1 MKCIKEALPRT
12 QKPVHDSVSLQLGWH
27 QEWPAQGRRT
37 STTTWRKS
45 DVRVTAKMLRG
56 AWNISFRRLFI
67 CANLSKTRG
76 QFVSLKMTETIVY
89 TKGKVTLCEMKQH
102 SCFLLSK
109 NWRITLG
116 ENRCFG
122 LPLVRHK
129 VPHERNVLS
138 YVISKMQLW
147 KATFSQLK
155 WALCQMGKYALAMAI
170 YCACW
175 SSLLLAWAHQGQ
187 VGASTYT
194 YQAAKCAKCISPIA
208 SQIVH
213 STDVMWLQLNTAAPL
228 FSPSTSPSNLIVR
241 SFHIDTPLFQNTQH
255 PQSLW
260 PSSTQLP
267 SAPPATSWRCQWSLE
282 ARHLAPHTSTMPGP
296 VACTGF
302 PFDTRA
308 QPASWL
314 HLWNDPPEL
323 LASSLWHHWHHFAM
337 VWHHWYACKMFHFG
351 RVHVQC
357 KVSLSFFRGVFANK
371 CNIGA
376 VSGPSK

>member
-1 MKCIKEALPRT
+1 M
-12 QKPVHDSVSLQLGWH
+12 
-27 QEWPAQGRRT
+27 AQIGCQ
-37 STTTWRKS
+37 SHSKG
-45 DVRVTAKMLRG
+45 VVLRG
-56 AWNISFRRLFI
+56 AWNILFCRLFI

-102 SCFLLSK
+102 SRFLLSK

-116 ENRCFG
+116 ENSCFG
-122 LPLVRHK
+122 LPLVRHQ
-129 VPHERNVLS
+129 VLHERDVLS
-138 YVISKMQLW
+138 YVISKIQLS

-170 YCACW
+170 YCLCW

-194 YQAAKCAKCISPIA
+194 YQAAKCILPIA

-213 STDVMWLQLNTAAPL
+213 STDVMGLQLNTAAPL

-241 SFHIDTPLFQNTQH
+241 SFHIDTPLFQNTTAS
-255 PQSLW
+255 PIFVAFLYSAAIRATSNILAVSMAAW
-260 PSSTQLP
+260 SSPLSSTHFHY
-267 SAPPATSWRCQWSLE
+267 
-282 ARHLAPHTSTMPGP
+282 ARSP

-323 LASSLWHHWHHFAM
+323 WASSLWHHWLHFAM